1 MRPLVWLEILREP
14 MKTKAERRGVVCR
27 LIRGLTVI
35 KRNWAF
41 NLGAM
46 ES

>member
-1 MRPLVWLEILREP
+1 MARDIERANE
-14 MKTKAERRGVVCR
+14 TKAERRGVVCR